1 MAKYKF
7 PVPDVTYHEGYT
19 RVVVVAGL
27 ADINENDPLQIA
39 IARKHGGVAVETKRP
54 QRRGKK

>member
-1 MAKYKF
+1 MTKYQF
-7 PVPDVTYHEGYT
+7 PVPDITYHEGYT

-27 ADINENDPLQIA
+27 ADINENDPQQIA

-54 QRRGKK
+54 KRGKK

>member
-7 PVPDVTYHEGYT
+7 PVPDVTYYEGYT

-27 ADINENDPLQIA
+27 ADIDENDPQQIA
-39 IARKHGGVAVETKRP
+39 IARKHGGVEVEAKRP
-54 QRRGKK
+54 TKRGKK

>member
-7 PVPDVTYHEGYT
+7 PVENVTYHEGYT

-27 ADINENDPLQIA
+27 ADIDQNDPHQIGHSA
-39 IARKHGGVAVETKRP
+39 EA
-54 QRRGKK
+54 RRGSGGEKTTKAR